1 MKRERL
7 NSYEKPDRIGLLI
20 SFVIIAV
27 SIISLVV
34 YTLTGFTVPEAEEDG
49 YLEIVRRTYFIKGV
63 LTYTEFED
71 DRIVMTYLE
80 SEDALMQKFITYID
94 PSYGVEDGDGIL
106 VITLPHVA
114 ESQDE
119 LQYHVEY
126 ISKVVSD
133 FNSLPDSEV
142 LSSAAL

>member
-1 MKRERL
+1 MRREKL
-7 NSYEKPDRIGLLI
+7 DSYEIQDRVGLLI
-20 SFVIIAV
+20 SFIIIAV
-27 SIISLVV
+27 CILSLAV
-34 YTLTGFTVPEAEEDG
+34 YAFTGYTVPDGEDG
-49 YLEIVRRTYFIKGV
+49 SIEIVRRTYFIKGV

-80 SEDALMQKFITYID
+80 SEDAVMQKFITFLD

-114 ESQDE
+114 ASQE
-119 LQYHVEY
+119 EIQYHVDY

-133 FNSLPDSEV
+133 FDSLPDSEV
-142 LSSAAL
+142 FSAIAL